1 MGLEMIEIVSA
12 TKRSSDDFARN
23 SALGIS
29 LHRLKADRS
38 ITAYIASNNSQPLAT
53 IYKSRIEATSDADT
67 LVFVHDDVWIED
79 FFLSANLE
87 GALKTFDV
95 VGVAGALRRYPGQ
108 PAWHSLAGTMQF
120 DMQNIS
126 GAVAHGPRPF
136 GRVVYYGKAPAECQL
151 LDGVFLAA
159 KKATLL
165 NAGVRFDPQFAFH
178 FYDLDFCRTAQ
189 SNGLRLGTWTI
200 PLTHQS
206 KGNFESSQWSETLAA
221 YRAKWGD

>member
-1 MGLEMIEIVSA
+1 MLEIVSA
-12 TKRSSDDFARN
+12 TKRSNDDFVRN

-38 ITAYIASNNSQPLAT
+38 ISAFIALNNSSPLAT
-53 IYKSRIEATSDADT
+53 VYNSRIEQPSDADT
-67 LVFVHDDVWIED
+67 LAFVHDDVWVDD
-79 FFLSANLE
+79 FFLSAHLE
-87 GALKTFDV
+87 EALKAFDV

-108 PAWHSLAGTMQF
+108 PAWHSLDGTMQF
-120 DMQNIS
+120 DAQNIS

-136 GRVVYYGKAPAECQL
+136 GRVRFYGPAPAECQL

-165 NAGVRFDPQFAFH
+165 SAGVRFDPQFAFH

-189 SNGLRLGTWTI
+189 SKGLRLGTWTI